1 MTLSAVL
8 LAGGES
14 RRMGIEKARVIFEGE
29 PLWQRQGRLLYQLE
43 PDDMYLSVRNEAAW
57 HPPEMKVILD
67 AVPSRGPISGIAAAL
82 ALMKTSHLLVL
93 AVDMPFLLQSDL
105 RHLVSLA
112 RPGCGVVPT
121 VSERMEPLA
130 AIYPK
135 ESLPEFR
142 VALSSDDKCVQKLV
156 RRLAERG
163 MTELVYLAP
172 GDARRYR
179 SVNRPEDLVAHAVCR

>member
-14 RRMGIEKARVIFEGE
+14 RRMGIEKAQVSFEGE
-29 PLWQRQGRLLYQLE
+29 PLWQRQGRLLRQLG
-43 PDDMYLSVRNEAAW
+43 PDDIYLSVRNEAAW
-57 HPPEMKVILD
+57 HPPKMKVILD
-67 AVPSRGPISGIAAAL
+67 AAPSRGPISGISATL
-82 ALMKTSHLLVL
+82 TLMKTSHLLVL
-93 AVDMPFLLQSDL
+93 AVDMPFLLESDL
-105 RHLVSLA
+105 RHLVSRA

-142 VALSSDDKCVQKLV
+142 LALSSDDKSMQKLV
-156 RRLAERG
+156 RRLAEFG
-163 MTELVYLAP
+163 IMELILLSP
-172 GDARRYR
+172 RDAERYR
-179 SVNRPEDLVAHAVCR
+179 SVNRPEDLVARAFCR